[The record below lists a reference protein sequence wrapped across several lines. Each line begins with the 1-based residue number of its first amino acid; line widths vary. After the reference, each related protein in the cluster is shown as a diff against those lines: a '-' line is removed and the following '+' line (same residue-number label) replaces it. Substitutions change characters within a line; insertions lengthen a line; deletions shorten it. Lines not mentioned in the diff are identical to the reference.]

1 MELMPT
7 VYIGMTADILHHGHI
22 NVIEV
27 GRKYGQIVIGLLT
40 DEAVSKF
47 KRLPYLEY
55 HHRKRIL
62 ENIVGVKD
70 VVPQM
75 EWDYSPTL
83 RRLRP
88 EFMIHG
94 DDWLSGPQRIYR
106 TRAFEAMAEWG
117 GQIIEV
123 PYTEGVSSQR
133 LDAQVRALGTTA
145 SIRLRQLRRQ
155 IAASGFVRALEVHS
169 PLCGLIVETVTA
181 EYDGRPVRFDAM
193 WSSSLTDST
202 VRGKP
207 DIEALDHSARFA
219 GINELFEVTTKPLLY
234 DADTGGRA
242 EHFAYKVRSL
252 ERMGVSAVVLEDKM
266 GLKKNS
272 LLGEDVVQQQ
282 ESIESFSEK
291 IGAGKAAQVT
301 EDFAIIGRIESFI
314 ANAGC
319 DDALIRAR
327 EYVAAGADGIMIH
340 SRRADPQE
348 IFEFCDRFRRQE
360 SEAILVAVPTT
371 YNKVYEHELTAR
383 GVNVVIYANHLLR
396 ASYPAMV
403 QVAQTIL
410 RNGRCQE
417 ANPLCMS
424 ISDILRLIP
433 GTT

>member
-1 MELMPT
+1 MSKT

-22 NVIEV
+22 NVIET
-27 GRKYGQIVIGLLT
+27 GRKYGDVIIGLLT

-55 HHRKRIL
+55 QHRKRIL

-70 VVPQM
+70 VVPQK
-75 EWDYSPTL
+75 EWDYAPSL

-88 EFMIHG
+88 DFMIHG
-94 DDWLSGPQRIYR
+94 DDWRSGPQRTYR

-123 PYTEGVSSQR
+123 AYTEGVSSNR
-133 LDAQVRALGTTA
+133 LDAQARALGTTPA
-145 SIRLRQLRRQ
+145 IRLRQLRRQ
-155 IAASGFVRALEVHS
+155 IAASGFIRALEVHS
-169 PLCGLIVETVTA
+169 PLCGLIVEALTA
-181 EYDGRPVRFDAM
+181 EHDGRPARFDAM

-219 GINELFEVTTKPLLY
+219 AINELFEVTTKPLLY

-242 EHFAYKVRSL
+242 EHFAYTVRSL
-252 ERMGVSAVVLEDKM
+252 ERMGVSAVIVEDKA

-272 LLGEDVVQQQ
+272 LLGVDVVQQQ
-282 ESIESFSEK
+282 ETISSFCEK
-291 IGAGKAAQVT
+291 IRTGKAAQVT
-301 EDFAIIGRIESFI
+301 DDFAIIGRIESLVL
-314 ANAGC
+314 NAGS
-319 DDALIRAR
+319 DDALARAR

-340 SRRADPQE
+340 SRRPDPDE
-348 IFEFCDRFRRQE
+348 IFDFCDRFRKWE
-360 SEAILVAVPTT
+360 SEVILVAVPTS
-371 YNKVYEHELTAR
+371 YNNVYEHELAAR

-403 QVAQTIL
+403 KVAQTIL
-410 RNGRCQE
+410 EHGRGRE
-417 ANPLCMS
+417 ADPLCMS
-424 ISDILRLIP
+424 IDDILRLIP
-433 GTT
+433 GTI